1 MILKAILDWWADYK
15 AEQKRREL
23 YARLDR
29 NAAGRFSM
37 KEHLKNIDASK
48 KKIRKERADKQKD
61 AKE

>member
-29 NAAGRFSM
+29 NAEGKFNM
-37 KEHLKNIDASK
+37 KEHRKQIDAAK
-48 KKIRKERADKQKD
+48 KKRMKDRADKQKEL
-61 AKE
+61 KE